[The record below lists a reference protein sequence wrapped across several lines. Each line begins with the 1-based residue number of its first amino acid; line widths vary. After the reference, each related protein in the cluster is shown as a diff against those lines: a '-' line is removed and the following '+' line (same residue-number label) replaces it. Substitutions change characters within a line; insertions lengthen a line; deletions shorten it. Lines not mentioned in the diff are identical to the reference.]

1 VKRRRFLGVT
11 LAGGIATVADRA
23 ETQPTGPVGPTG
35 TTPRVGPPVDPTPAA
50 TDPFELAEITIAGL
64 QEGYQSGRWTARQV
78 TEMYLARIESVDRRG
93 PGVNSVIEINP
104 DAIAIAEGL
113 DRERKDGRTRGPLH
127 GVPILIKD
135 NIDTADR
142 MQTTAGSLALAGSI
156 APRDAFIV
164 EKLRAAGA
172 ILLGKTNLS
181 EWANFR
187 SSNSSSGWSG
197 RGGQTRNPYVLDRNP
212 CGSSSGSGAAGA
224 ANLATITIGT
234 ETDGSIVCPASANGL
249 VGLKPTVG
257 LWSRAGIIPISH
269 TQDTAGPMTRT
280 VTDAAILLGALTG
293 VDPRDRATA
302 ASAGKAASDYQ
313 QFLDPAAL
321 RGARIGVMRKHLGVS
336 AKVEAVYQTALD
348 ALRDAG
354 AVLIDPVDFADPGPL
369 GAAEWEVLAHEFKAG
384 VEAYLATLGPTAPH
398 RTLADLIAFN
408 EANRDREMPW
418 FGQETFELAAKTG
431 SLQSPRY
438 RQLLATC
445 RRLARTEGLDARFTR
460 HRLDAIIGTTGG
472 PAWPIDLINGDRFT
486 GGCSTWSAV
495 AGYPAIT
502 VPMGQVQ
509 GLPVGLSF
517 MGRAWAEGRVLG
529 LAFAFERVTRA
540 RFAPEFKTSIG

>member
-1 VKRRRFLGVT
+1 MKRRRFLGVT
-11 LAGGIATVADRA
+11 LAGGIATVTDRA
-23 ETQPTGPVGPTG
+23 EARPVA
-35 TTPRVGPPVDPTPAA
+35 PAA
-50 TDPFELAEITIAGL
+50 PAGPRPAPDDFELAEITVAGL
-64 QEGYQSGRWTARQV
+64 QEGYQSGRWTGRQV
-78 TEMYLARIESVDRRG
+78 TEKYLARIESVDRRG
-93 PGVNSVIEINP
+93 PRVNSVIEVNP
-104 DAIAIAEGL
+104 DAIAIAESL
-113 DRERKDGRTRGPLH
+113 DRERAAGRLRGPLH

-197 RGGQTRNPYVLDRNP
+197 RGGQTRNPYVLDRNA

-269 TQDTAGPMTRT
+269 TQDTAGPMTRS

-293 VDPRDRATA
+293 VDPRDQATA
-302 ASAGKAASDYQ
+302 ASGAKAAPDYQ
-313 QFLDPAAL
+313 RFLDPAAL

-336 AKVEAVYQTALD
+336 AKVEAVYQTALE
-348 ALRDAG
+348 ALRSAG
-354 AVLIDPVDFADPGPL
+354 AVLVDPVDFADPGPL
-369 GAAEWEVLAHEFKAG
+369 GTAEWEVLAHEFKAG
-384 VEAYLATLGPTAPH
+384 IEAYLATLGATAPH

-408 EANRDREMPW
+408 EANRDREMAW

-431 SLQSPRY
+431 SLRSPRY

-445 RRLARTEGLDARFTR
+445 RRLARTEGLDAGLAR
-460 HRLDAIIGTTGG
+460 HRLDAIVGATGG
-472 PAWPIDLINGDRFT
+472 PAWPIDPVNGDRFT

-502 VPMGQVQ
+502 VPMGQVH

-517 MGRAWAEGRVLG
+517 MGRPWAEGRLLG
-529 LAFAFERVTRA
+529 LAFAFERTTRA
-540 RFAPEFKTSIG
+540 RLAPEFRPTIG

>member
-1 VKRRRFLGVT
+1 MKRRRFLGVT
-11 LAGGIATVADRA
+11 LAGGIATVTDRA
-23 ETQPTGPVGPTG
+23 EGQSTGPVGPTG
-35 TTPRVGPPVDPTPAA
+35 ATPRVGLPVDPTPAA
-50 TDPFELAEITIAGL
+50 PDPFELAEITIAGL

-104 DAIAIAEGL
+104 DAIAIADGL

-280 VTDAAILLGALTG
+280 VTDAAILLGTLTG

-431 SLQSPRY
+431 SLQ
-438 RQLLATC
+438 
-445 RRLARTEGLDARFTR
+445 
-460 HRLDAIIGTTGG
+460 
-472 PAWPIDLINGDRFT
+472 
-486 GGCSTWSAV
+486 
-495 AGYPAIT
+495 
-502 VPMGQVQ
+502 
-509 GLPVGLSF
+509 
-517 MGRAWAEGRVLG
+517 
-529 LAFAFERVTRA
+529 
-540 RFAPEFKTSIG
+540 